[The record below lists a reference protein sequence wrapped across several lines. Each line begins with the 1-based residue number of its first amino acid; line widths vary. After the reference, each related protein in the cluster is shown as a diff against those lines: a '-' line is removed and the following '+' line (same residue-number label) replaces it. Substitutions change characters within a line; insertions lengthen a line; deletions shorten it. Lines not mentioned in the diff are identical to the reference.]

1 MNFISVQTSIDVA
14 SVSLFIN
21 DKHIETL
28 YSDGDSHHSRS
39 LPLIVEEMTNKDI
52 IDINKIDYIAVS
64 IGPGSYAGIKA
75 GTSFVKGFAYGLN
88 IPVIPINSIEAINFS
103 LEEEGK
109 YYIAI
114 YSHRD
119 YVYCQRFNNGKPDS
133 EQLCVKISKI
143 NKYKIIGYRLS
154 EIFNGDFKEVIPDSI
169 NIGYKSIELY
179 NKESIMDY
187 DNLSPNYLKI
197 SN

>member
-1 MNFISVQTSIDVA
+1 M
-14 SVSLFIN
+14 IN
-21 DKHIETL
+21 EL
-28 YSDGDSHHSRS
+28 
-39 LPLIVEEMTNKDI
+39 N
-52 IDINKIDYIAVS
+52 YIAVS

-88 IPVIPINSIEAINFS
+88 IPVIPVNSIEAINFD
-103 LEEEGK
+103 LKEKGK

-119 YVYCQRFNNGKPDS
+119 YVYCQRFNNGEPDS
-133 EQLCVKISKI
+133 EQLCVQISKI
-143 NKYKIIGYRLS
+143 NKYKIIGYKLN
-154 EIFNGDFKEVIPDSI
+154 EIFSENFKEIIPDSI

-179 NKESIMDY
+179 NKDSIIDY
-187 DNLSPNYLKI
+187 DTLSPNYLKT